1 MRHKFLIAILFFIVF
16 NAKSQYFSFARLAI
30 KSTEFSDEKFKN
42 ERLKLL
48 KLTSFASQEKIV
60 SNSGNLPS
68 ENDEI
73 NLDILNI
80 IISYSKHG
88 EEMKT
93 LSKINEIDNKLNGE
107 GISKSTKANFCFLK
121 FNIYSNYNLYID
133 TTNFQSCYTALN
145 DLQKYTFLYSTYY
158 LSNPTTNFIRKV
170 KNDEFITVASK
181 VSSYDLVK
189 AISLQVNRKAL
200 DWDKEKINKLLIIR
214 DSTLDYVIRKEYKN
228 GFNPNIEYLPF
239 SSQNDFVEQI
249 NIEKIISLNDLG
261 FISREKKDLNQSVK
275 WFKQAIKLN
284 DKQSIKIIEPELY
297 SNLGLTLTLEKEFDV
312 AEYNYNRAL
321 KIYESVNDKKKIAEV
336 LNIIG
341 KNNFLNSKNQTAINT
356 CNQSL
361 QISTQNQD
369 YKNISE
375 SYLLLSDIYS
385 SEGDF
390 FESNKYYK
398 LYIENKKNYS
408 DWIQKNESNR
418 LISKSNYE
426 SINQD
431 VIEDFQKKEQEK
443 IELLKVKLESNQKEK
458 DLIVLKK
465 EAELREA
472 SLLYNKLE
480 EEKSKQELILSEEKL
495 KNQKKELAN
504 LERQNKINSLQVSW
518 AKNNLDLALN
528 KNRILDQDKI
538 INDLK
543 VHEIK
548 QDKNSLLYDLAGL
561 AILII
566 LLIFLLIKNGK
577 HSKAMHKQNFKLSKK
592 NEEISEQR
600 NTILKKNEEIID
612 SIHYALKIQT
622 ALLPTEEEFK
632 RAFSNSYIF
641 YKPKDIVSGDFY
653 WKYESADFI
662 FYATADCTGHGVPG
676 GFMSMLGISLLNDIV
691 KDKKITDP
699 CDVLDLMSVKII
711 SELKQ
716 TEKIGKSKDGM
727 DITLCR
733 LNKTKTEL
741 VFASAN
747 NDLWLIRN
755 GQIIEFKA
763 DRQPVGYHFG
773 PITQFNQQK
782 IDLLSEDIIIT
793 FSDGYS
799 DQFGGEKGKKYKYR
813 QLQQLLLTNSNLSMD
828 EQKLILHETIENWR
842 GDLEQ
847 VDDILVIGIRV

>member
-1 MRHKFLIAILFFIVF
+1 M
-16 NAKSQYFSFARLAI
+16 
-30 KSTEFSDEKFKN
+30 
-42 ERLKLL
+42 
-48 KLTSFASQEKIV
+48 
-60 SNSGNLPS
+60 
-68 ENDEI
+68 
-73 NLDILNI
+73 
-80 IISYSKHG
+80 
-88 EEMKT
+88 
-93 LSKINEIDNKLNGE
+93 
-107 GISKSTKANFCFLK
+107 
-121 FNIYSNYNLYID
+121 
-133 TTNFQSCYTALN
+133 
-145 DLQKYTFLYSTYY
+145 
-158 LSNPTTNFIRKV
+158 
-170 KNDEFITVASK
+170 
-181 VSSYDLVK
+181 
-189 AISLQVNRKAL
+189 
-200 DWDKEKINKLLIIR
+200 
-214 DSTLDYVIRKEYKN
+214 
-228 GFNPNIEYLPF
+228 
-239 SSQNDFVEQI
+239 
-249 NIEKIISLNDLG
+249 
-261 FISREKKDLNQSVK
+261 
-275 WFKQAIKLN
+275 
-284 DKQSIKIIEPELY
+284 
-297 SNLGLTLTLEKEFDV
+297 
-312 AEYNYNRAL
+312 
-321 KIYESVNDKKKIAEV
+321 
-336 LNIIG
+336 
-341 KNNFLNSKNQTAINT
+341 
-356 CNQSL
+356 
-361 QISTQNQD
+361 
-369 YKNISE
+369 
-375 SYLLLSDIYS
+375 
-385 SEGDF
+385 
-390 FESNKYYK
+390 
-398 LYIENKKNYS
+398 
-408 DWIQKNESNR
+408 
-418 LISKSNYE
+418 
-426 SINQD
+426 
-431 VIEDFQKKEQEK
+431 
-443 IELLKVKLESNQKEK
+443 
-458 DLIVLKK
+458 
-465 EAELREA
+465 
-472 SLLYNKLE
+472 
-480 EEKSKQELILSEEKL
+480 ILSEEKL
-495 KNQKKELAN
+495 NNQKKELSN

-548 QDKNSLLYDLAGL
+548 QDKNSLLYGLAGL
-561 AILII
+561 AILTI

-632 RAFSNSYIF
+632 RAFLNSFIF

-691 KDKKITDP
+691 KDKRITDP

-755 GQIIEFKA
+755 GQIIEYRA

-773 PITQFNQQK
+773 TITQFNQQK
-782 IDLLSEDIIIT
+782 IDLLPEDIIIT

-813 QLQQLLLTNSNLSMD
+813 QLQQILLTNSNLSME
-828 EQKLILHETIENWR
+828 EQKLILQETIENWR

-847 VDDILVIGIRV
+847 VDDILIIGIRV